1 MVEGSKY
8 YDEKLNAGGQKRAT
22 VRYGSWIVV
31 EVADTENGNPRLL
44 SKKTQT
50 KSVEESKGDETVCW
64 KELKTSWMYMDDEN
78 RIDEVLMA
86 N

>member
-1 MVEGSKY
+1 LVEGSKY

-22 VRYGSWIVV
+22 VRYRSWIVV
-31 EVADTENGNPRLL
+31 GRADTENGNPRLL
-44 SKKTQT
+44 PKKTQT
-50 KSVEESKGDETVCW
+50 KFVEESKGDETVCW

-78 RIDEVLMA
+78 RTDEVLMA